1 MGDIFIIKFI
11 QCNILTLIIY
21 IIRGKVF
28 KDEKPK
34 HNL

>member
-11 QCNILTLIIY
+11 QCNILTLTIY
-21 IIRGKVF
+21 ITGGKVF
-28 KDEKPK
+28 KGEKPK